1 MSTGIQQLHVWFAQ
15 HNGVVGLARA
25 QTFGLSR
32 SAVYRLADRGE
43 LKLLQ
48 PGVFQSTQWPTG
60 ELQLMTAV
68 CVRNPH
74 AVIGFLTAAKTW
86 TFRSLRKDRLLHVV
100 VPHGSSPE
108 LQGVVVHRS
117 RQIDPVDLVLRTDGI
132 RVTSPSR
139 TLLDIADAVGDIAAA
154 SILEQL
160 INDGRGTFATHASTL
175 ARLGHAQR
183 PGTATMARV
192 ISSRPK
198 WSRALQSALEA
209 QVLAEIHRQ
218 GLPEPEV
225 QYSLDVRSGG
235 RIRFDFAWPGWR
247 VALEV
252 DHPFW
257 HAGEEQSHLDKRRDR
272 QVAAMGWQTLR
283 LTDLD
288 VASGLEAA
296 IKELADLLGDRRI
309 VAP

>member
-1 MSTGIQQLHVWFAQ
+1 MSGGIADLHSWFAE
-15 HNGVVGLARA
+15 HNGVVGLSRA

-32 SAVYRLADRGE
+32 SSVYRMAERGE

-60 ELQLMTAV
+60 ELQLMTAA

-74 AVIGFLTAAKTW
+74 AAIGFLTAAKTW
-86 TFRSLRKDRLLHVV
+86 SFRSLRKDRLVHVV

-108 LQGVVVHRS
+108 LHGVVVHRT
-117 RQIDPVDLVLRTDGI
+117 RRIDPVDLVLRDDGI

-139 TLLDIADAVGDIAAA
+139 TLLDVADAVGDIAAA

-183 PGTATMARV
+183 PGTATMARI

-198 WSRALQSALEA
+198 WSKALQSALEA
-209 QVLAEIHRQ
+209 QVLAEIRRQ
-218 GLPEPEV
+218 GLPEPEI
-225 QYSLDVRSGG
+225 QCSLDLPGGG
-235 RIRFDFAWPGWR
+235 RIRFDFAWPQWR
-247 VALEV
+247 LALEV

-257 HAGEEQSHLDKRRDR
+257 HAGGEQSHLDKRRDR
-272 QVAAMGWQTLR
+272 QVATLGWQTIR
-283 LTDLD
+283 VTDLD

-296 IKELADLLGDRRI
+296 IAELASLLGDRLI